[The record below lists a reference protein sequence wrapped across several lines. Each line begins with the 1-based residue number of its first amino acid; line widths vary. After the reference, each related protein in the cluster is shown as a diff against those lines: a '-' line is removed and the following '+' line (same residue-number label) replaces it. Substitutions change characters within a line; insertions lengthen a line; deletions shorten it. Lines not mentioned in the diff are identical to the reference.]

1 MKIVRMIALAFAIIA
16 AVSTAK
22 AQVVTGDCPLVFP
35 DGFAAVAPGQP
46 AVEERSTI
54 GVINALCDVTL
65 NLVGCKFFPNAISLM
80 CDSNADAIPDVVIE
94 LQDVTIVNSLLV
106 RARLVPLS
114 PQLPGT
120 AFPLTCCGGV
130 VDVVISRIEGSSIQ
144 SFTCQTDL
152 GLRAPVVISAS
163 PSEGDCANEQN
174 LIVPGSCFLLADGS
188 PNVTSVFAVE
198 RGNPQNVIQSK
209 RFVIL
214 NTNLI
219 DALFDFGDGSAGKT
233 FLIFASGPN
242 GTSRNLVALPEG
254 APEGCPLGN
263 EQGIQVTFTCR
274 TSSGSGGSGGGGVV
288 VDPVFSVITSC
299 TLQRNAT
306 GGTSLILNGSIMEG
320 ATFSVGGMQP
330 KKAKFKNRI
339 EGEPFYSKVQLKGKF
354 CNRLPGTVEVVNP
367 NGQSSPLFQCGEICR

>member
-1 MKIVRMIALAFAIIA
+1 MKIVRLLVFLVIA
-16 AVSTAK
+16 AASTAK
-22 AQVVTGDCPLVFP
+22 AQVVTGNCPLVFP
-35 DGFAAVAPGQP
+35 EGFVAVAPDQP

-80 CDSNADAIPDVVIE
+80 CDSNADAIPDLLIE
-94 LQDVTIVNSLLV
+94 LKDVTIINSLLT
-106 RARLVPLS
+106 RARLARLS

-130 VDVVISRIEGSSIQ
+130 VDVIISRIHGSNIQ
-144 SFTCQTDL
+144 SVTCQTDI

-163 PSEGDCANEQN
+163 PSDGNCANEQN
-174 LIVPGSCFLLADGS
+174 LVVPGSCFLMGDGS

-198 RGNPQNVIQSK
+198 RDNPENVIQSK

-219 DALFDFGDGSAGKT
+219 DALFDFGEESAGKT
-233 FLIFASGPN
+233 FLIYASGPN
-242 GTSRNLVALPEG
+242 GTSRNLVELPEG

-263 EQGIQVTFTCR
+263 EQGVQVTFTCR
-274 TSSGSGGSGGGGVV
+274 DSSGSGGGVV

-299 TLQRNAT
+299 TLQRSAG
-306 GGTSLILNGSIMEG
+306 GGTSLILNGNFMEG

-330 KKAKFKNRI
+330 KKARFKNRI
-339 EGEPFYSKVQLKGKF
+339 ESQPFYSRVQLKGKF
-354 CNRLPGTVEVVNP
+354 CNRLPGVVEILNP
-367 NGQSSPLFQCGEICR
+367 NGQLSPLFQCGEVCR